1 MAEIESGMS
10 TFFPPEQPAATAQE
24 AASCRG
30 ILHTFVAFDWGDEID
45 LERARQLVPAQTHA
59 LPRRKR
65 TPTSFSYRP
74 SPLNFGLEPV
84 PLELAEL
91 GKVSASGRV
100 TAFDFGAV
108 SVSMRVP
115 FELPAESLSR
125 LAGSLADPGDLIQKA
140 RAAVEPT
147 YRQLLPA
154 IQSANW
160 QEYLSEEYFVFQLT
174 PGEPLPPLEQ
184 LVDVSRGRPAH
195 WLASLVHLECNP
207 LSGQEISEALR
218 LHLRYSPEDLFVP
231 GWAAAVLID
240 QDCDETLEAVEFA
253 NLQLLEFRHIDNR
266 LDENLAAAYRSIHP
280 LTRTSRPFW
289 RMHSRP
295 LRVLG
300 ELKVEANDLFE
311 RAGNVLKLVGDP
323 YLARL
328 YRLVS
333 ARFHLEAWEESIQRK
348 LEVTEGVHQVLAD
361 QAGAFRMEFLEVLVV
376 LLILM
381 ELVLAILRH

>member
-1 MAEIESGMS
+1 MS
-10 TFFPPEQPAATAQE
+10 TLFPSEQPAA
-24 AASCRG
+24 AADDAALCRG
-30 ILHTFVAFDWGDEID
+30 ILHIYVAFDWGDVID
-45 LERARQLVPAQTHA
+45 LEQARKLVPAQTHA

-65 TPTSFSYRP
+65 TPSSFSYRP
-74 SPLNFGLEPV
+74 APLNFGLDPV
-84 PLELAEL
+84 ALELAEV
-91 GKVSASGRV
+91 GKISAQGRV

-108 SVSMRVP
+108 SVAFRVP
-115 FELPAESLSR
+115 FELSAEGMRR
-125 LAGSLADPGDLIQKA
+125 LAGTLADPTALIQTA
-140 RAAVEPT
+140 RVSLTPI
-147 YRQLLPA
+147 YQQLLPA
-154 IQSANW
+154 VQSPNW

-184 LVDVSRGRPAH
+184 LVDVSRGRPAD
-195 WLASLVHLECNP
+195 WLASLVHLESSP
-207 LSGQEISEALR
+207 LSTQEIAEALR

-240 QDCDETLEAVEFA
+240 QDCEETLEVVEFA
-253 NLQLLEFRHIDNR
+253 NLQLLEYRYIDNR
-266 LDENLAAAYRSIHP
+266 LDENLAAAYRYIHP
-280 LTRTSRPFW
+280 LTRSSLPFW

-311 RAGNVLKLVGDP
+311 RTGNVLKLVGDP

-348 LEVTEGVHQVLAD
+348 LETTEGVHQVLAD

-376 LLILM
+376 LLILL
-381 ELVLAILRH
+381 ELVLALLRH

>member
-1 MAEIESGMS
+1 MS
-10 TFFPPEQPAATAQE
+10 TLFPPEQSASTADE

-30 ILHTFVAFDWGDEID
+30 ILHIFVAFDWGDEIHLD
-45 LERARQLVPAQTHA
+45 RARQLVPAQTHA

-65 TPTSFSYRP
+65 TPSSFSYRP
-74 SPLNFGLEPV
+74 PPLNFGLEPV

-108 SVSMRVP
+108 SVALRVP
-115 FELPAESLSR
+115 FEMPADALSQ
-125 LAGSLADPGDLIQKA
+125 LAGSLAEPGALIQAA
-140 RAAVEPT
+140 RASLAPI
-147 YRQLLPA
+147 YQQLLPT
-154 IQSANW
+154 IQSPNW

-184 LVDVSRGRPAH
+184 LVDVSRGRPAE
-195 WLASLVHLECNP
+195 WLASLVHLESSP
-207 LSGQEISEALR
+207 LSTQEITEALR

-240 QDCDETLEAVEFA
+240 RDCDETLEVVEFA
-253 NLQLLEFRHIDNR
+253 NLQLLEYRHIDNR
-266 LDENLAAAYRSIHP
+266 LDENLTAAYRYIHP
-280 LTRTSRPFW
+280 LTRSSLPFW
-289 RMHSRP
+289 RIHARP

-311 RAGNVLKLVGDP
+311 RTGNVLKLVGDP

-328 YRLVS
+328 YRLIS

-376 LLILM
+376 LLILL
-381 ELVLAILRH
+381 ELLLAILRPH